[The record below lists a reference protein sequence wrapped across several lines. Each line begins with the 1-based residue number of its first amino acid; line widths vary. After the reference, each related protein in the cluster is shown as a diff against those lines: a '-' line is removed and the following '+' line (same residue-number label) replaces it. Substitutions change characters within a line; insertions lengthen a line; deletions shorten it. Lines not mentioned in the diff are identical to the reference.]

1 MRSLI
6 ERNPRV
12 RTLVKSEPVQR
23 ALHGLRGSNAV
34 HGRAAFVGR
43 ELRGRGTASY
53 RLHNGLKV
61 SVRHGTPDMSI
72 FTRVFWRRIYEP
84 PAELRE
90 RLARPLRVLD
100 LGANIGLF
108 SASLGPRATVTAVEA
123 DPNNA
128 LLLERLVSANQLPWT
143 VVNAFAAASEGT
155 VRFAGGNHCFSR
167 ADESGEPLAKI
178 DVFPMFAGID
188 LLKMDIE
195 GGEWEILH
203 DPRMAELGPPV
214 VVIEW
219 HIEFCPG
226 PNPGELA
233 CEALRAA
240 GYTHVVV
247 PDEPGGPPE
256 EFGTCGHLWAWR

>member
-12 RTLVKSEPVQR
+12 RSLVKSERVQR
-23 ALHGLRGSNAV
+23 ALHSVRGSQAV
-34 HGRAAFVGR
+34 HERAAFMGR

-53 RLHNGLKV
+53 QLHNGLKV
-61 SVRHGTPDMSI
+61 AVRHGTPDMSI

-90 RLARPLRVLD
+90 RLERPLRVLD

-123 DPNNA
+123 DRANA
-128 LLLERLVSANQLPWT
+128 VLLERMIAANGLQWK
-143 VVNAFAAASEGT
+143 VINAYAAASEGT
-155 VRFAGGNHCFSR
+155 VNFAGGNHCFSR
-167 ADESGEPLAKI
+167 ADETGEPLTKI
-178 DVFPMFAGID
+178 DVLPMLADID

-195 GGEWEILH
+195 GGEWEILS
-203 DPRMAELGPPV
+203 DPRFAQLAPPV

-219 HIEFCPG
+219 HIEFCPS

-233 CEALRAA
+233 WQALSDA
-240 GYTHVVV
+240 GYTHIVV
-247 PDEPGGPPE
+247 PDEPGGAPE
-256 EFGTCGHLWAWR
+256 EFGTCGHLWAWQ